1 MQNRGVYQDDVRH
14 GDERGDTGH
23 NFRAPRGS
31 KLFKLEIVFRFTEQ
45 DLFTITDVPEPGSQ
59 TVIARCRELAAISEM
74 AGGTQRTFLSPAMKR
89 CYEVVGDW
97 MKRAGMRVN
106 IDAVGNLRGLL
117 GGAEPGKLVLMMGSH
132 LDTVRDAGA
141 FDGILG
147 VMMAIALAERFN
159 GKRLPFDIEV
169 IGFSEEEGVRFF
181 VPFIGSKA
189 LVGLLDEKM
198 LARTDSEGITIHQAI
213 SNFGLDPDAI
223 SQMRTTAAA
232 FLEFHIEQGPVLE
245 SKGESVGIVEAIT
258 GQSHASVKFIGSAN
272 HAGTTP
278 MNHRRDALA
287 GAASFI
293 LAAENAA
300 QTEDGVVATVGKID
314 AYPNSSN
321 VIPVEVTVSL
331 DVRHPADSVRLG
343 AYRHLRQAAAQIAQ
357 RKKLALE
364 WVDLLDQKTVHLD
377 PFLMSTL
384 AAASP
389 NNTPR
394 LVSGAGH
401 DAMILAPHIPSAM
414 LFLRSPGGVSHHPS
428 ENVLPEDVDVA
439 LEIGRRFIE
448 SMSVH
453 YK

>member
-1 MQNRGVYQDDVRH
+1 MTSASLSKSSRSSNSKPSSAQPVLALYEQVKAYIAHKIQDGSWKAGQRVPSESELVARFGVARMTVNRALR
-14 GDERGDTGH
+14 E
-23 NFRAPRGS
+23 
-31 KLFKLEIVFRFTEQ
+31 LTEQ
-45 DLFTITDVPEPGSQ
+45 GRIVRVAGVGSFVAEEKPQSTLLQIANIASEIRARGHDYRCEFLVAKRVAASPDVAVWLDLRP
-59 TVIARCRELAAISEM
+59 
-74 AGGTQRTFLSPAMKR
+74 
-89 CYEVVGDW
+89 
-97 MKRAGMRVN
+97 
-106 IDAVGNLRGLL
+106 
-117 GGAEPGKLVLMMGSH
+117 
-132 LDTVRDAGA
+132 
-141 FDGILG
+141 
-147 VMMAIALAERFN
+147 
-159 GKRLPFDIEV
+159 
-169 IGFSEEEGVRFF
+169 
-181 VPFIGSKA
+181 
-189 LVGLLDEKM
+189 
-198 LARTDSEGITIHQAI
+198 
-213 SNFGLDPDAI
+213 
-223 SQMRTTAAA
+223 
-232 FLEFHIEQGPVLE
+232 
-245 SKGESVGIVEAIT
+245 GESVFHTVCLHLENDIPVQLEDRHVNPRVVPHFLDQDFSIVPPSEYLRRNVPFDQIEHVVDAVLP
-258 GQSHASVKFIGSAN
+258 SPEHYSASQPSPYVQ
-272 HAGTTP
+272 
-278 MNHRRDALA
+278 RRREWILEQMQAL
-287 GAASFI
+287 GGPDM
-293 LAAENAA
+293 LN
-300 QTEDGVVATVGKID
+300 DID

-331 DVRHPADSVRLG
+331 NVRHPADSVRLG